1 MAKARFSSKHLAS
14 YLKMDAFGQKQSVR
28 LAGEESS
35 ITVISRPV
43 FFQEIY
49 VPIKNNTIKIHDG
62 TTEVYVPVDYDDWIE
77 DLKENIDSVVVY
89 IEGYAGCGKSV
100 FVQKILTEFFPNL
113 DYDRNYYDYDI
124 GAVYNVSDRK
134 RIRDAI
140 VECFIRTF
148 LNVIKEGK
156 FDLIHKFEELLSSEA
171 VLNLDNDSEIEYLIL
186 SSKEYKK
193 CIEQLKISIDEYKL
207 RELKNVLH
215 IQLQKIGTD
224 QALYLDSI
232 FRIARYITT
241 DTEPETLIV
250 CYDNLDAIE
259 NNDELCEFDNVLG
272 SVRENIDKYLKELPK
287 EIFNKKAAPHFVYL
301 ATFRKITAVR
311 VGLYEELER
320 AGDNY
325 DQRQHIYYIEGS
337 QLYDFQKMVQ
347 KRYDYFESFCKLM
360 TIEEEGKKLLTK
372 LKKAKEISQT
382 RFVQNRY
389 AGLWNNNYRTCCDI
403 MEIII
408 DNYEQEVDL
417 CLGLVKQ
424 HIDGY
429 NDRLN
434 VAMGASAVFLSI
446 ICKVQ
451 KIKNYWS
458 EGHLNLTRLS
468 KGDDIPSA
476 EQILEDQSKI
486 TELTSP
492 SRLILT
498 YIRNV
503 SILESRSVSVCEL
516 GNVFG
521 KVYSISII
529 TSCLANML
537 YREDHGLWRRPIIFS
552 NNAVRSS
559 ENIADALSL
568 QLMNSL
574 QKHPDR
580 MTYSEIT
587 VCDCGDAFI
596 NRVSC
601 DFEYYAIRLGYNTSM
616 YLIHDSGEIQQIIDD
631 VYSAVEACCKKM
643 KVFAAVYK
651 HKYMIDNKKMY
662 NELRIH
668 PLTYKGSTQLHTE
681 RVIFNHIEYLDI
693 FRIYV
698 ARNQGKYNGD
708 IDLRELLLKSMKRY
722 IELYQKHIKPLDER
736 RSGIAVQLN
745 DKIQYLLKNIND
757 NETRVN
763 RS

>member
-1 MAKARFSSKHLAS
+1 
-14 YLKMDAFGQKQSVR
+14 
-28 LAGEESS
+28 
-35 ITVISRPV
+35 
-43 FFQEIY
+43 
-49 VPIKNNTIKIHDG
+49 
-62 TTEVYVPVDYDDWIE
+62 
-77 DLKENIDSVVVY
+77 
-89 IEGYAGCGKSV
+89 
-100 FVQKILTEFFPNL
+100 
-113 DYDRNYYDYDI
+113 
-124 GAVYNVSDRK
+124 
-134 RIRDAI
+134 
-140 VECFIRTF
+140 
-148 LNVIKEGK
+148 
-156 FDLIHKFEELLSSEA
+156 
-171 VLNLDNDSEIEYLIL
+171 
-186 SSKEYKK
+186 
-193 CIEQLKISIDEYKL
+193 
-207 RELKNVLH
+207 
-215 IQLQKIGTD
+215 
-224 QALYLDSI
+224 
-232 FRIARYITT
+232 
-241 DTEPETLIV
+241 
-250 CYDNLDAIE
+250 
-259 NNDELCEFDNVLG
+259 
-272 SVRENIDKYLKELPK
+272 
-287 EIFNKKAAPHFVYL
+287 
-301 ATFRKITAVR
+301 
-311 VGLYEELER
+311 
-320 AGDNY
+320 
-325 DQRQHIYYIEGS
+325 
-337 QLYDFQKMVQ
+337 
-347 KRYDYFESFCKLM
+347 
-360 TIEEEGKKLLTK
+360 
-372 LKKAKEISQT
+372 
-382 RFVQNRY
+382 
-389 AGLWNNNYRTCCDI
+389 
-403 MEIII
+403 
-408 DNYEQEVDL
+408 
-417 CLGLVKQ
+417 
-424 HIDGY
+424 
-429 NDRLN
+429 
-434 VAMGASAVFLSI
+434 MGASAVFLSI

-451 KIKNYWS
+451 KIKNYWG

-486 TELTSP
+486 IELTSP

-529 TSCLANML
+529 SSCLANML

-693 FRIYV
+693 FRT
-698 ARNQGKYNGD
+698 NGANIKEFGGNPD
-708 IDLRELLLKSMKRY
+708 EGEAPIHFVKENINTNTSSKPPKIFIVKKNKGLEELPVDSYGQIDGMY
-722 IELYQKHIKPLDER
+722 IETADMVLNFYHKYDPASIYLNGLYLTQKLDALSEKYAAMMDAL
-736 RSGIAVQLN
+736 GADPN
-745 DKIQYLLKNIND
+745 AEDPD
-757 NETRVN
+757 EEEAPF
-763 RS
+763 